1 MNENSSSLTPSIL
14 GIMHYENEM
23 KMKMKK
29 LSVIR
34 PPRAVEAYE
43 V

>member
-23 KMKMKK
+23 KMKK